1 MKRSFQT
8 CVSKMTNPRKLRNWR
23 EKNFLWKILTQ
34 DKINK
39 NKWLLKTPSPGA
51 FRGDKRRF
59 WCIFR
64 FAGSQ
69 ASGYW
74 RAMADYWRKIL
85 EKLEKM
91 LDSSDFRVWIEPLT
105 AEIAGHSLV
114 LSMPGASS
122 YYLGRLKKRFEP
134 VIRTAAAE
142 AFSCSRDDVELTF
155 KSVAASRDSVS
166 VKKISVAVRKS
177 DQAASPP

>member
-1 MKRSFQT
+1 
-8 CVSKMTNPRKLRNWR
+8 
-23 EKNFLWKILTQ
+23 
-34 DKINK
+34 
-39 NKWLLKTPSPGA
+39 
-51 FRGDKRRF
+51 
-59 WCIFR
+59 
-64 FAGSQ
+64 
-69 ASGYW
+69 
-74 RAMADYWRKIL
+74 MADYWRKIL

-155 KSVAASRDSVS
+155 KSVAASSLLQENAS
-166 VKKISVAVRKS
+166 AAAVRMTGS
-177 DQAASPP
+177 NLFFSLPR

>member
-1 MKRSFQT
+1 
-8 CVSKMTNPRKLRNWR
+8 
-23 EKNFLWKILTQ
+23 
-34 DKINK
+34 
-39 NKWLLKTPSPGA
+39 
-51 FRGDKRRF
+51 
-59 WCIFR
+59 
-64 FAGSQ
+64 
-69 ASGYW
+69 
-74 RAMADYWRKIL
+74 MADYWRKIL

-166 VKKISVAVRKS
+166 VKKILSLIHI
-177 DQAASPP
+177 

>member
-1 MKRSFQT
+1 
-8 CVSKMTNPRKLRNWR
+8 
-23 EKNFLWKILTQ
+23 
-34 DKINK
+34 
-39 NKWLLKTPSPGA
+39 
-51 FRGDKRRF
+51 
-59 WCIFR
+59 
-64 FAGSQ
+64 
-69 ASGYW
+69 
-74 RAMADYWRKIL
+74 MADYWRKIL

-177 DQAASPP
+177 EKASSPAEEPVRPRIVAPGLLPQAPLNRPCDRLRAGFGTEDQPLFLREFRGGADQQDGVRRGRGRLPRRRLR